1 MIQGWSEQRTKPTI
15 FERKRTVHF
24 NVMYK
29 GSGMASRILAREIAG
44 SRPSDIE
51 WILMVEEGR
60 KATLAEIRQLCTGKW
75 KG

>member
-1 MIQGWSEQRTKPTI
+1 MTQAWSEEGTKQTT
-15 FERKRTVHF
+15 FERKRAVHF

-29 GSGMASRILAREIAG
+29 DSGMASRILAREIAG
-44 SRPSDIE
+44 SRPSDID

-60 KATLAEIRQLCTGKW
+60 KATLAEIRQLCAGKW

>member
-1 MIQGWSEQRTKPTI
+1 MDQGWDVERTKPAI
-15 FERKRTVHF
+15 FQPKRTVHF

-29 GSGMASRILAREIAG
+29 GSGMANRILAREIVG
-44 SRPSDIE
+44 SQPSEIE

-60 KATLAEIRQLCTGKW
+60 KATQLEIRQLCAGKW

>member
-1 MIQGWSEQRTKPTI
+1 MIQGWRTGITTPAI
-15 FERKRTVHF
+15 FDPKRTAHF

-29 GSGMASRILAREIAG
+29 GSGMAQRILAREIVG

-51 WILMVEEGR
+51 WILMVESGR
-60 KATLAEIRQLCTGKW
+60 KVTVREIRQLCAGKW

>member
-1 MIQGWSEQRTKPTI
+1 MIQGWSEERTKPVI

-44 SRPSDIE
+44 NLPSDIE

-60 KATLAEIRQLCTGKW
+60 KATLVEIRQLCAGKW